1 MTGTLSGLESV
12 FTAKGTAMESTC
24 RALYDPKTA
33 GKAWD
38 IHPLYNLASA
48 EGANRN
54 LLRGYKTLGTGHWA
68 HTVVYNG
75 QCVLA
80 GALNYILFGRASKL
94 CSDAAKK
101 FGWKPYSIQVKWP
114 LSFKVPGVNPVQ
126 NVSITWSKENAVTAT
141 IYQKIVGHKPPQN
154 PGTAEFDESVD
165 FTRAGYT
172 DARPGKRRTLLANAR
187 STRRTPPRRVQLPV
201 GEIDWAAK
209 VINRRSA
216 AGRIQPA
223 IRSVVPSENK

>member
-1 MTGTLSGLESV
+1 M
-12 FTAKGTAMESTC
+12 
-24 RALYDPKTA
+24 
-33 GKAWD
+33 
-38 IHPLYNLASA
+38 
-48 EGANRN
+48 
-54 LLRGYKTLGTGHWA
+54 
-68 HTVVYNG
+68 VYNG

-172 DARPGKRRTLLANAR
+172 DPKAGKTTNPVGECSIDPSNAT
-187 STRRTPPRRVQLPV
+187 SGAFSFQL
-201 GEIDWAAK
+201 GEIDWARPK
-209 VINRRSA
+209 S
-216 AGRIQPA
+216 
-223 IRSVVPSENK
+223 